1 MDVRGLVWLGTRT
14 DRFAAM
20 RAFCAHVLG
29 LQLVL
34 EREDLAQFRLPD
46 GSLVEVFGPSSPGG
60 GHPERGA
67 VAGFHVD
74 DVDVAVAEVE
84 RAGCAVEHV
93 GWSGEYAW
101 AYVRAPD
108 SNLYELTSGPYGAS
122 RTTKREEG
130 A

>member
-14 DRFAAM
+14 DRFVDM
-20 RAFCAHVLG
+20 RAFCADVLG
-29 LQLVL
+29 LQLEG

-67 VAGFHVD
+67 VVGFHVD
-74 DVDVAVAEVE
+74 DVDAAVAEVE

-93 GWSGEYAW
+93 GRSGGYAW

-108 SNLYELTSGPYGAS
+108 GNLYELTSGPYGAS
-122 RTTKREEG
+122 WTSRREG
-130 A
+130 RA